1 MKSMNYSTHTNVDSD
16 KNSYKNDDEFTNK
29 YFSNLPRGGS
39 WDLNNFTTIVNWLNL
54 TSLYIVLLNYTIE
67 YYSKLINTV
76 TILCLV
82 ISTLSSTISL
92 SQFSVTENNYPTT
105 SIIIK
110 IIFTLTSIIT
120 TILTGYLKISRT
132 KEHLDESIRYHSKL
146 MLFATELSSQ
156 LQLPIDIRTN
166 AIKIIFNLKD
176 NFKELFNNKCS
187 IPDKVRKDVSKL
199 LENDA
204 IRERH
209 FKNFI
214 NKKHTNYKSY
224 YEFDLSEQ
232 SNNSSMSE
240 NRTCKKFFKLF
251 SCFNKSENNTD
262 LNYIYDAS
270 RLDIY
275 FIFKDIL
282 YNELRNFENYLVN
295 VVKEIQPNT
304 FKYTITPTRI
314 LISVDDSVSNHL
326 NNNTHLLDNR
336 LPKSAPPSPKYHNK
350 INFLHKDLD
359 IVIHK
364 QKDCNQINELY
375 NDSRSTSELY
385 LNNPL
390 RENDNKSNL
399 SINKNNNELQ
409 KAVNDYENNNSD
421 IGPSEIIM
429 NEINKNSECNIDT
442 NNKDDK
448 IDTENNKWIKKI
460 LNEINKSVEEY
471 DKIDKP
477 IEENDNNSISNF
489 NRNNDKDIDIDTT
502 DKKIL

>member
-1 MKSMNYSTHTNVDSD
+1 
-16 KNSYKNDDEFTNK
+16 
-29 YFSNLPRGGS
+29 
-39 WDLNNFTTIVNWLNL
+39 
-54 TSLYIVLLNYTIE
+54 
-67 YYSKLINTV
+67 
-76 TILCLV
+76 
-82 ISTLSSTISL
+82 
-92 SQFSVTENNYPTT
+92 
-105 SIIIK
+105 
-110 IIFTLTSIIT
+110 
-120 TILTGYLKISRT
+120 
-132 KEHLDESIRYHSKL
+132 
-146 MLFATELSSQ
+146 
-156 LQLPIDIRTN
+156 
-166 AIKIIFNLKD
+166 
-176 NFKELFNNKCS
+176 
-187 IPDKVRKDVSKL
+187 
-199 LENDA
+199 
-204 IRERH
+204 
-209 FKNFI
+209 
-214 NKKHTNYKSY
+214 
-224 YEFDLSEQ
+224 
-232 SNNSSMSE
+232 MSE
-240 NRTCKKFFKLF
+240 NRTCKNFFKLF
-251 SCFNKSENNTD
+251 SCFKKSENNTD

-350 INFLHKDLD
+350 INFHNKDIDIIIHKD
-359 IVIHK
+359 K
-364 QKDCNQINELY
+364 NCNQINELY

-390 RENDNKSNL
+390 RDNDNKSNL

-421 IGPSEIIM
+421 INPSEIIM

-489 NRNNDKDIDIDTT
+489 NRNNDKGIDIDTT